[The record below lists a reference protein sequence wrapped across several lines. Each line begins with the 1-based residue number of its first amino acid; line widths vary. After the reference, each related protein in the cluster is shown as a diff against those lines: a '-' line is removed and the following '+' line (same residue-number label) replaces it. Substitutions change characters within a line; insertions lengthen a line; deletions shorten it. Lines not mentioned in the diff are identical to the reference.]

1 MLQPLRKWL
10 NKMGKKNNKNSIRY
24 FMKKP
29 KLKKKK
35 KALLTHEPEHK
46 QNYKIEKNKSM
57 QLNPSDSLL
66 G

>member
-1 MLQPLRKWL
+1 
-10 NKMGKKNNKNSIRY
+10 MGKKNNKNSIRY